1 MIGVKGNILVHST
14 TLAVS
19 ATKQKLSVTNIPTNF
34 THNVLHNHKKIWCHH
49 SSNLLTK
56 NNTLINLAERRKQSR

>member
-49 SSNLLTK
+49 SPATY
-56 NNTLINLAERRKQSR
+56 